1 MMTLGVQLGINYW
14 NRLFYDALDKRDG
27 AALLHGVFL
36 ALGLVAAAA
45 AIAVALV
52 HARMR
57 LQIKWRG
64 WLTKRLIG
72 YWLADRRFYQMS
84 VVENEGSNP
93 EFRITDDTRLATEPI
108 VDFAIGLATAVLTAA
123 AFVGILWSVGGT
135 ITIPV
140 GGGISIP
147 GYMVIAAFAYS
158 GVASIS
164 TLIISRTLVHRVAE
178 KNEGEAELSYDS
190 RACAK
195 APKRLRC
202 LGATRRKRNSLASPS
217 TLCWINGSR
226 SPSSRRGSPGSS
238 TAIRF
243 SHRLFRC
250 CSARRNICRKR

>member
-1 MMTLGVQLGINYW
+1 
-14 NRLFYDALDKRDG
+14 
-27 AALLHGVFL
+27 
-36 ALGLVAAAA
+36 
-45 AIAVALV
+45 
-52 HARMR
+52 MR

-108 VDFAIGLATAVLTAA
+108 VDFAIGLAAAVLTAA

-135 ITIPV
+135 IPIPV

-178 KNEGEAELSYDS
+178 KNEGEAELRYELTRVRES
-190 RACAK
+190 AETIA
-195 APKRLRC
+195 L
-202 LGATRRKRNSLASPS
+202 LGGDAEEEKQLGVTVNAFA
-217 TLCWINGSR
+217 GSMGQGR
-226 SPSSRRGSPGSS
+226 HPAGAAHLDHQRQFG
-238 TAIRF
+238 
-243 SHRLFRC
+243 FRTD
-250 CSARRNICRKR
+250 CSAAARRAEISVGNADPRRIDAARLGFRAGASRLELAR

>member
-1 MMTLGVQLGINYW
+1 MTESFSARDGGFAPSERRFFLNIALRYWREEKAKEAWLLTGAVAFLVMMTLGVQLGINYW

-36 ALGLVAAAA
+36 ALGVVAAAA

-158 GVASIS
+158 GVARRTKFAKSCRNAGLSIYTPGWTKKINGRRFS
-164 TLIISRTLVHRVAE
+164 PAE
-178 KNEGEAELSYDS
+178 SSSAS
-190 RACAK
+190 
-195 APKRLRC
+195 RLR
-202 LGATRRKRNSLASPS
+202 A
-217 TLCWINGSR
+217 
-226 SPSSRRGSPGSS
+226 
-238 TAIRF
+238 RF
-243 SHRLFRC
+243 
-250 CSARRNICRKR
+250 

>member
-1 MMTLGVQLGINYW
+1 MTESFSARDGGFAPSERQFFLNIALRYWREEKAKEAWLLTGAVAFLVMMTLGVQLGINYW

-93 EFRITDDTRLATEPI
+93 EFASPTTR
-108 VDFAIGLATAVLTAA
+108 GLRP
-123 AFVGILWSVGGT
+123 SR
-135 ITIPV
+135 
-140 GGGISIP
+140 S
-147 GYMVIAAFAYS
+147 
-158 GVASIS
+158 SIS
-164 TLIISRTLVHRVAE
+164 RS
-178 KNEGEAELSYDS
+178 
-190 RACAK
+190 
-195 APKRLRC
+195 
-202 LGATRRKRNSLASPS
+202 ASQPQ
-217 TLCWINGSR
+217 C
-226 SPSSRRGSPGSS
+226 
-238 TAIRF
+238 
-243 SHRLFRC
+243 
-250 CSARRNICRKR
+250 